1 MLESS
6 QQNSVLSPCVSG
18 CMPTPF
24 ARLMVSAEGP
34 DWSVAAGV
42 LLAVGAAAGAVAG
55 ASEAGALAAE
65 GLAAEAGVES
75 EDCCAEHGSTADR
88 TAHIKIEEV
97 ENFTMLPSMFDRKKP
112 SGTNAAGNS
121 RPQFLLLYAYDFVS
135 RNATASPARISRRLS
150 FRKALD

>member
-1 MLESS
+1 
-6 QQNSVLSPCVSG
+6 
-18 CMPTPF
+18 
-24 ARLMVSAEGP
+24 MVSAEGP

-65 GLAAEAGVES
+65 AGVES
-75 EDCCAEHGSTADR
+75 EDCCAEQGSTADR